1 MKAAILRNF
10 GSPLVIE
17 DVADPKLGT
26 GEVIVDVVAAP
37 VLSYAD
43 EVFSGERKYLLP
55 TPVVP
60 GCGAIGTVKEVGP
73 DATRLKI
80 GDWVFCDPTVRSR
93 DNALT
98 PDITLQG
105 WSARGD
111 GGKKLQNYFRDG
123 PFAERIRVPTE
134 NAIPIGD
141 LDPAD
146 AGRWCAI
153 NTLLIAYGGL
163 LAMDF
168 KAGETLLVSGAT
180 GNFGSATV
188 AMALAIGARSV
199 IAPGR
204 NEGILK
210 DLKRRFGDRLVPVQL
225 SGNADRD
232 SEAMRQAAPA
242 PIDAV
247 LDFLPPSVP
256 ASVARAAIMTVRP
269 YGRAVLMGGVG
280 MLGGEDLAF
289 PYPWIMRNNITIL
302 GQWMYQ
308 PEAVTGMVE
317 LIRGG
322 LLDLDRYS
330 VTEFALD
337 DANAAVSHAAAN
349 AGPFKLT
356 VLRRPR
362 SGSSNYEI
370 VDRRASM

>member
-1 MKAAILRNF
+1 MKAAILKEF

-17 DVADPKLGT
+17 EVADPELGT
-26 GEVIVDVVAAP
+26 GEVIVDVAAAP

-43 EVFSGERKYLLP
+43 EVFSGARKYLLP

-60 GCGAIGTVKEVGP
+60 GCGAIGRVKEVGP

-93 DNALT
+93 DNAVM

-111 GGKKLQNYFRDG
+111 GGEKLQEYFRDG
-123 PFAERIRVPTE
+123 PFAERIRIPTE
-134 NAIPIGD
+134 NAIPIGE
-141 LDPAD
+141 LDPAE

-188 AMALAIGARSV
+188 AVALAMGARSV

-204 NEGILK
+204 NEAILD
-210 DLKRRFGDRLVPVQL
+210 DLKRRFGDRLVPMQL
-225 SGNADRD
+225 SGNANRD
-232 SEAMRQAAPA
+232 SEAMRRTSPA

-280 MLGGEDLAF
+280 MLGGEDLAL
-289 PYPWIMRNNITIL
+289 PYPWIMRNNIALL
-302 GQWMYQ
+302 GQWMYR
-308 PEAVTGMVE
+308 PEAVTGMVG

-322 LLDLDRYS
+322 LLDLDHYA
-330 VTEFALD
+330 VTEFALE
-337 DANAAVSHAAAN
+337 DANKAVAHAAAN

-356 VLRRPR
+356 VLRP
-362 SGSSNYEI
+362 
-370 VDRRASM
+370 AP